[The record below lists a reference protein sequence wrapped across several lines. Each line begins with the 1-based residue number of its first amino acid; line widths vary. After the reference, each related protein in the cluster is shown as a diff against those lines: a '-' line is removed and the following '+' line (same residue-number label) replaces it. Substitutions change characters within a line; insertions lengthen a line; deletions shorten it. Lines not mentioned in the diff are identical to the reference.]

1 MFYVLLVFLHLQ
13 TQYTSIIFILLK
25 RFLLRISICIMD
37 SFPHS
42 LVGKESACNVGGLGS
57 IPGLRR
63 ASGEGKGY
71 PFQYL
76 QHSRIPTPVFWP
88 REFHGLYSPWGCRVR
103 HDWATFTLWI
113 AGEKLFVYSKVLVA
127 QLTNLTK
134 PVLIGKSNICSL

>member
-13 TQYTSIIFILLK
+13 TQYISIIFILLK
-25 RFLLRISICIMD
+25 RFLLRISICLMD

-88 REFHGLYSPWGCRVR
+88 REFHGLYSPWGHKELDTTERLSIT
-103 HDWATFTLWI
+103 HSQMET
-113 AGEKLFVYSKVLVA
+113 
-127 QLTNLTK
+127 
-134 PVLIGKSNICSL
+134 CSPRPPQRGLEVEGRWW